1 MIHQLMAAALL
12 ASQAIS
18 PERPC
23 ITRQQI
29 ADATVV
35 IVPFL
40 IDGARERC
48 AAHLPDSA
56 FLARPA
62 SLELAERLRAEADSR
77 RHSAAEGLRKF
88 AEDGTMPGLS
98 DTTVVQVMGEGMTE
112 AFLQSVEPAR
122 CSTLDELFE
131 SLSPL
136 APTGIGRLSG
146 AFFALAGTQF
156 GAEGPPICPA

>member
-1 MIHQLMAAALL
+1 MMAVALL
-12 ASQAIS
+12 ASQAS
-18 PERPC
+18 ATERPC

-29 ADATVV
+29 ADATVA

-48 AAHLPDSA
+48 AAHLADSA
-56 FLARPA
+56 FLARPS
-62 SLELAERLRAEADSR
+62 SLELAERLRSEADAR

-98 DTTVVQVMGEGMTE
+98 DSTVVQVMGEGMTE
-112 AFLQSVEPAR
+112 AFLQAVDSTK
-122 CSTLDELFE
+122 CNTLDELFE

-136 APTGIGRLSG
+136 TPTGIGRLSS

-156 GAEGPPICPA
+156 GDEGPPICPA